1 MTTTGIGANMKQH
14 RTPDVMAPVMSI
26 EQFCNA
32 HQISRAFFNL
42 LKQRGDAPAYMQIGR
57 RILVTAEGAAEWRKR
72 FTVRG
77 GAA

>member
-1 MTTTGIGANMKQH
+1 MKN
-14 RTPDVMAPVMSI
+14 TEIPDAVAPVMSV

-42 LKQRGDAPAYMQIGR
+42 LKQRGEAPAYMQVGR
-57 RILVTAEGAAEWRKR
+57 RILVTAEGAAAWRKR

-77 GAA
+77 ANDNA